1 MKLYNASP
9 TDTENDE
16 QCKENEEKFFN
27 GEDNAKNIKLITW
40 KKHNLTQEQQPQAH
54 EKKFEVQKSRDK
66 QLTNDV
72 ILKYCIDDWQ
82 GLLAHGW
89 NETNRKE

>member
-27 GEDNAKNIKLITW
+27 GEDNAKNIKLIT
-40 KKHNLTQEQQPQAH
+40 
-54 EKKFEVQKSRDK
+54 
-66 QLTNDV
+66 
-72 ILKYCIDDWQ
+72 
-82 GLLAHGW
+82 
-89 NETNRKE
+89 